1 MNKLQFRQLIRE
13 EIRKVLKEANSKI
26 ETQLQDVYSNIY
38 EYEDAGLEALDA
50 MVDNAKLT
58 KVYDKWINKKS
69 ITDMEAKK
77 LLKVFK
83 DALGEI
89 EFESEDEEDY

>member
-26 ETQLQDVYSNIY
+26 ETQLQDIYSNIY
-38 EYEDAGLEALDA
+38 EYEDEGLEALDA